1 MKWIKTNFPGV
12 RYREHTSRKHGVRR
26 DRYFSVRWKV
36 DGHDKEI
43 GLGWE
48 SEWKPSKDD
57 QKQGILSLSEKAFHV
72 MKEMKTNA
80 RSGEG
85 PRSLKEKRKIAEQK
99 KAAEQAEKERREKEE
114 ITLKQFFDDVYYPI
128 AITSKKKQTYLKEE
142 IHFRLW
148 INPVI
153 GKIPLKKL
161 VPYNLEQ
168 VKKRVLDAGKA
179 PRTAQYIMATARQV
193 WNMARREGL
202 VIGDSPTLSVKVPKF
217 DNRRQRFLSHTE
229 ADKLLVALKNKNE
242 QVYQMALL
250 SLHTGMRASEV
261 FRLTWGCIDT
271 ERGIISIL
279 DAKSGKGRAAFMTEQ
294 VKQMLHAMAA
304 GKNDGLVFPN
314 TNGTP
319 YTEIPKLFR
328 EVVEDLKF
336 NENVTDSRQ
345 RVCFHTLRHC
355 FGSWHAEGGT
365 DLYVIKELLGHGS
378 ITLTERYSHLTKGTL
393 QNATKT
399 LEQAIKNAGKKNGQ
413 VVNLPQ

>member
-1 MKWIKTNFPGV
+1 MASYKWHQTGYKGIRYRLHPTRRLKNSRKPDIYYAIRYQEAGV
-12 RYREHTSRKHGVRR
+12 RIE
-26 DRYFSVRWKV
+26 
-36 DGHDKEI
+36 E
-43 GLGWE
+43 GLGWA
-48 SEWKPSKDD
+48 SET
-57 QKQGILSLSEKAFHV
+57 GITLDKAV
-72 MKEMKTNA
+72 KTLA
-80 RSGEG
+80 DLRDAATKGEG
-85 PRSLKEKRKIAEQK
+85 PSRLAKKRELQRLQEETDK
-99 KAAEQAEKERREKEE
+99 AEKERQDKEE
-114 ITLKQFFDDVYYPI
+114 TTLKQFFDDVYYPT
-128 AITSKKKQTYLKEE
+128 AKTSKKKQTYIKEE

-148 INPVI
+148 IDPVI
-153 GKIPLKKL
+153 GKIPLKRL
-161 VPYNLEQ
+161 VPLDLER

-179 PRTAQYIMATARQV
+179 PRTAQYIMATSRQI
-193 WNMARREGL
+193 WNMARRAGL
-202 VIGDSPTLSVKVPKF
+202 VSGDSPTLSVKVPKF
-217 DNRRQRFLSHTE
+217 DNRRQRFLSHAE
-229 ADKLLVALKNKNE
+229 ADKLLEALREKSE

-261 FRLTWGCIDT
+261 FRLTWGCVDT

-294 VKQMLHAMAA
+294 VKEMFLSTAA
-304 GKNDGLVFPN
+304 GKNDALVFPN
-314 TNGTP
+314 AKGTA

-328 EVVEDLKF
+328 EVVEELKL
-336 NENVTDSRQ
+336 NQNVTDSRQ

-399 LEQAIKNAGKKNGQ
+399 LEQAIKRAGKKNGQ